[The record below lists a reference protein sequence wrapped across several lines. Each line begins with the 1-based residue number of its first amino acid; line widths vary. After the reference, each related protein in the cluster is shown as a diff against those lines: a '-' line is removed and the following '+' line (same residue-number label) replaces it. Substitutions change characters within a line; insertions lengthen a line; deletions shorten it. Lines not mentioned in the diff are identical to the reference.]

1 MLSLLNEA
9 MAAGARLSTACRIL
23 GVSTRTI
30 QRWRAQGGGEDERHG
45 PRTEPG
51 NKLSKAE
58 RREVLDVATSPEFRD
73 VSPKQ
78 VVPALA
84 DQGRYLAS
92 ESTFY
97 RILRE
102 EKLMVHR
109 ASSQPPR
116 PRPQTLVAT
125 GPNQVYTWDITHMK
139 SPVRG
144 EFNYLS
150 MFEDL
155 YSRKI
160 VGWRLDEEESM
171 DHSSELITR
180 ICWAE
185 GVGPGEVHLHSDNG
199 GPMKGSTML
208 ATLQKLGVIPS
219 FSRPQVSD
227 DNPYSEALFRTMKYW
242 PAYPSGPFEHIEAA
256 RRWVANFVD
265 WYNNVHLHSSIRFVT
280 PADRHAGRDED
291 ILERRRAVYQAAR
304 ARRPE
309 RWSGPI
315 RNWTPI
321 PEVVLNPA
329 TSERTA
335 TNQTTGAAA

>member
-1 MLSLLNEA
+1 VE
-9 MAAGARLSTACRIL
+9 RQ
-23 GVSTRTI
+23 GVV
-30 QRWRAQGGGEDERHG
+30 E
-45 PRTEPG
+45 
-51 NKLSKAE
+51 
-58 RREVLDVATSPEFRD
+58 VATSPEFRD
-73 VSPKQ
+73 VSPHQ
-78 VVPALA
+78 IVPTLA

-102 EKLMVHR
+102 KELMEHR

-125 GPNQVYTWDITHMK
+125 GPNQVYTWDITYMK
-139 SPVRG
+139 SAVRG
-144 EFNYLS
+144 EFYYLS

-155 YSRKI
+155 FSRKI

-185 GVGPGEVHLHSDNG
+185 GVRPGEVHLHSDNG

-208 ATLQKLGVIPS
+208 ATLERLGVIPS

-242 PAYPSGPFEHIEAA
+242 PAYPSGPFEDIEAA
-256 RRWVANFVD
+256 RRWVEAFVD
-265 WYNNVHLHSSIRFVT
+265 WYNHSHLHSSIQFVT
-280 PADRHAGRDED
+280 PADRHAGLDGE
-291 ILERRRAVYQAAR
+291 ILTRRRAVYEAAQAK
-304 ARRPE
+304 RPE
-309 RWSGPI
+309 RWSGSV

-321 PEVVLNPA
+321 AEVVLNPVQAMTTKCQA
-329 TSERTA
+329 TE
-335 TNQTTGAAA
+335 AAA